1 MNNLYHLLL
10 KAARKVYLK
19 VIKTSNTITP
29 IVEEEDPDMVSRM
42 IYDVLSKEGPCMVA
56 RFGANELSCMV
67 NYLAM
72 QDKSP
77 SAIDYIKGGI
87 DEWWG
92 WNDGMIKK
100 MYYNAG
106 FFPPTNEYLMRFSQL
121 MLEES
126 KEVDVLAVIK
136 STKANLAKV
145 ISYLSASVKYSLLL
159 SVDPF
164 RSKEP
169 WSRALGGKR
178 VLVVHPFSEDIKRQY
193 ENREKLFEDSRVL
206 PEFAS
211 LRVVKAVQS
220 HAGEDGGFSDW
231 FEALDWMRSEMDKE
245 PYDVA
250 LIGCGAYGFPLAA
263 HSKRTG
269 HKSVHLGGS
278 LQLLFGIKGKR
289 WDNPNYQMDKYFN
302 EYWINPSASTRP
314 KHIDKVEDGC
324 YW

>member
-1 MNNLYHLLL
+1 MNLYHLLL
-10 KAARKVYLK
+10 KLARKCYSIVYK
-19 VIKTSNTITP
+19 KPNTITM
-29 IVEEEDPDMVSRM
+29 IIEEEDPDKASYM
-42 IYDVLSKEGPCMVA
+42 IYDALSKDDPCMVA
-56 RFGANELSCMV
+56 RFGANELSCIV

-72 QDKSP
+72 QVKGP
-77 SAIDYIKGGI
+77 HAIEYIKGDIG
-87 DEWWG
+87 EWWG
-92 WNDGMIKK
+92 WNDGIVQN
-100 MYYNAG
+100 MYNVAG
-106 FFPPTNEYLMRFSQL
+106 FFPPTNEHLKRFAQL
-121 MLEES
+121 MLEDA
-126 KEVDVLAVIK
+126 KETDVLAVIR
-136 STKANLAKV
+136 STKTNLTKV
-145 ISYLSASVKYSLLL
+145 IPYLSTSVKYALLV

-164 RSKEP
+164 RSKDP
-169 WSRALGGKR
+169 WSGALEGKR
-178 VLVVHPFSEDIKRQY
+178 VLVVHPFAEDIKRQY
-193 ENREKLFEDSRVL
+193 INREKLFEDSRVL

-211 LRVVKAVQS
+211 LRVIKAVQS

-231 FEALDWMRSEMDKE
+231 FEAMEWMKSEMDKE

-263 HSKRTG
+263 YSKRTG
-269 HKSVHLGGS
+269 HKAVHLGGS

>member
-1 MNNLYHLLL
+1 MNSLYHLLL

-19 VIKTSNTITP
+19 VIKTSNNITP
-29 IVEEEDPDMVSRM
+29 IVEEEDPDKVSRM
-42 IYDVLSKEGPCMVA
+42 IYDALSKDDPCMVA
-56 RFGANELSCMV
+56 RLGANELSCIV

-72 QDKSP
+72 QVKNP
-77 SAIDYIKGGI
+77 HAIEYIKGNMG
-87 DEWWG
+87 EWWG
-92 WNDGMIKK
+92 WNDGIVQNMF
-100 MYYNAG
+100 NVAG
-106 FFPPTNEYLMRFSQL
+106 FFPPTNDHLKRFAQL
-121 MLEES
+121 MLEDA
-126 KEVDVLAVIK
+126 KEADVLAVIR
-136 STKANLAKV
+136 STKTNLSKV
-145 ISYLSASVKYSLLL
+145 IPYLSTSVEYALLV

-169 WSRALGGKR
+169 WSRALEEKR
-178 VLVVHPFSEDIKRQY
+178 VLVVHPFAEDIKLQY
-193 ENREKLFEDSRVL
+193 ENRGKLFSDSRVL

-211 LRVVKAVQS
+211 LRVVKAIQS

-231 FEALDWMRSEMDKE
+231 FEALEWMKSEMDKE

-269 HKSVHLGGS
+269 HKAVHLGGS

-289 WDNPNYQMDKYFN
+289 WDNPNYHMDKYFN
-302 EYWINPSASTRP
+302 EYWINPSLSTRP